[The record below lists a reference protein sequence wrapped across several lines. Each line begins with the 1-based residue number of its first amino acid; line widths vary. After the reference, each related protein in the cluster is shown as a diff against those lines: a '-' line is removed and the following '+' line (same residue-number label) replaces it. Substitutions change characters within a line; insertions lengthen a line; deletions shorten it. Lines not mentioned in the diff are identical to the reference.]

1 MPFLGSQPAETALT
15 TGNLADDI
23 VTEAKIAN
31 DAISLAELKSGMDG
45 ELITW
50 DASGNPTTVGAGT
63 SGHFLKSQGAG
74 SVPVFAAAGGGSMT
88 FISSVTASDSA
99 TVAFTS
105 GIDATYEEYII
116 KGVNIH
122 SANDDVYFYAVAGT
136 SGPSYLTTNEYDW
149 RVDGASDAGTSA
161 ADGGSDFARIG
172 FHKDSG
178 SGEMLGNAAAEM
190 MDIEFVLRAPNTHP
204 QNDNWK
210 KFFIRTVHTQAASGQ
225 GAYVSTG
232 GGQIKET
239 SAITAIKF
247 QFSSGNISS
256 GNFYLYGIN
265 KS

>member
-15 TGNLADDI
+15 TGDLADDI
-23 VTEAKIAN
+23 VTEAKMAN
-31 DAISLAELKSGMDG
+31 DAIGLAELKAGTDG

-105 GIDATYEEYII
+105 GIDTTYEEYII

-122 SANDDVYFYAVAGT
+122 SASDDVYFYAVAGT

-149 RVDGASDAGTSA
+149 RIDGANQGGTSG
-161 ADGGSDFARIG
+161 ADNGSTLGRIG

-178 SGEMLGNAAAEM
+178 SGEMAGNATYEM
-190 MDIEFVLRAPNTHP
+190 MDVEFILRAPGAT
-204 QNDNWK
+204 DNWK

-225 GAYVSTG
+225 GIYVSTG
-232 GGQIKET
+232 GGQIRSST
-239 SAITAIKF
+239 AITAIKF